1 MHLGQRL
8 VLKYVRTKFRV
19 LSSFSKR
26 KAAEKAFVL
35 FCTPQQR
42 NNKKLPPVFERSEKI
57 RFLFQGQ
64 MVRGYRWSTQQ
75 SRKKALIVHGFES
88 SVINFDRY
96 IKPLTQKGYEV
107 LAFDAPAHG
116 RSSGNSITAVTY
128 KELLVHVYEQYGP
141 IDSFISHSFGGLCL
155 GLALETLPHTQHH
168 KLVLV
173 APAVETTTAID
184 NFFRFLH
191 LDKDVR
197 KEFDQLIMEMSGHLP
212 SWYSLARA
220 SPHIKAQVLF
230 LQDRDDNMTPLS
242 DVEPIMKMNHPNFC
256 FIITEG
262 LGHRRIYRD
271 NKISKAIIEFL

>member
-8 VLKYVRTKFRV
+8 VLKYIRTKFRV

-42 NNKKLPPVFERSEKI
+42 NKKKLPPVFERSEKI

-116 RSSGNSITAVTY
+116 
-128 KELLVHVYEQYGP
+128 
-141 IDSFISHSFGGLCL
+141 
-155 GLALETLPHTQHH
+155 
-168 KLVLV
+168 
-173 APAVETTTAID
+173 
-184 NFFRFLH
+184 
-191 LDKDVR
+191 
-197 KEFDQLIMEMSGHLP
+197 
-212 SWYSLARA
+212 
-220 SPHIKAQVLF
+220 
-230 LQDRDDNMTPLS
+230 
-242 DVEPIMKMNHPNFC
+242 
-256 FIITEG
+256 
-262 LGHRRIYRD
+262 
-271 NKISKAIIEFL
+271 